1 MTKWTSREKVLE
13 YLDNYSNEVKDQIDS
28 GRTKQTLLK
37 SYVFETYNE
46 EIWNENNS
54 TQPKVSLT
62 ELLSTR
68 EYTPLQIDEQFYRLT
83 RGNQTVGFVEE
94 VNNRFSIMYSIDKAS
109 NSDKYANNL
118 VKQSTILDSLWL
130 SGIMFDGFLEKM
142 LQEHHPRRY
151 IKMKFEFDSFISSLH
166 LNKESGKISA
176 EANDFGS
183 DTEDEDLTIDDH
195 RISST
200 TLFEKVEEIGQ
211 KISGVRELLPFFHSV
226 GLMRFPSR
234 VGRGGHDF
242 YQNGKVT
249 NRSESFLDH
258 RYQIIDTVNKYQ
270 KITEDI
276 EAATWVNFEKIS
288 SADKVNSLTFKGS
301 PVTIKFDNPLKH
313 QVFLNFINYFFD
325 KGREPFRIMG
335 KGIWVS
341 SSRVHIYGV
350 DLHLWQKIM
359 LDLSPDQFTVFI
371 PRGTC
376 GNTVHRLVTNIQRF
390 LDPRI
395 KVYIGNDNYQDVIE
409 KVIEGD
415 DEFDNE

>member
-1 MTKWTSREKVLE
+1 MVLE
-13 YLDNYSNEVKDQIDS
+13 YLDNYSSEVKDQIDS
-28 GRTKQTLLK
+28 SRTKQTLLK

-46 EIWNENNS
+46 EIWNEKYS
-54 TQPKVSLT
+54 EQPKLSISK
-62 ELLSTR
+62 LLATR

-94 VNNRFSIMYSIDKAS
+94 INNRFSIMYSIDKAS

-142 LQEHHPRRY
+142 LQEQHPRRY
-151 IKMKFEFDSFISSLH
+151 IKMKFEFDPFISRLH
-166 LNKESGKISA
+166 LNKVSA
-176 EANDFGS
+176 QAIDIGFEN
-183 DTEDEDLTIDDH
+183 EEEDLIIDDN

-200 TLFEKVEEIGQ
+200 TLFEKVAEIGQ

-234 VGRGGHDF
+234 AGRGGHDF

-249 NRSESFLDH
+249 NRSENFLDH

-276 EAATWVNFEKIS
+276 EASTWVNFEKIS
-288 SADKVNSLTFKGS
+288 SADKVNSLAFKGS
-301 PVTIKFDNPLKH
+301 PITIKFDHPLKD
-313 QVFLNFINYFFD
+313 QVFINFINYVFD

-335 KGIWVS
+335 KPIWVS
-341 SSRVHIYGV
+341 SSRVHVYGV

-395 KVYIGNDNYQDVIE
+395 NVYIGNIKYQDVIE

-415 DEFDNE
+415 DEFDNK